1 MLLKASEGRGIDT
14 RFARDSI
21 VLIIA
26 LVNTTHQLQ
35 QMIGRSSRTRGV
47 CECIL
52 YLAGDEKQNQVMA
65 RLSRQNIAAMQD
77 LEQLLKLIEKR
88 DKSE

>member
-1 MLLKASEGRGIDT
+1 
-14 RFARDSI
+14 
-21 VLIIA
+21 
-26 LVNTTHQLQ
+26 
-35 QMIGRSSRTRGV
+35 MIGRSCRTRGV